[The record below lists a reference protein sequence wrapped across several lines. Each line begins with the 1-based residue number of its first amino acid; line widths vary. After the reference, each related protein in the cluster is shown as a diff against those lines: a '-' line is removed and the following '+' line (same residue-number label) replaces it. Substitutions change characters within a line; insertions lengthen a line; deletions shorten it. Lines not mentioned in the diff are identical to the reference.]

1 VNAVALVVMALAVAR
16 LTGLVTEDKI
26 TEGLRS
32 RILSRFDEDSR
43 LGYLIT
49 CPWCVSIYLAAVAA
63 PLVWWHSGNPVV
75 MIPAIALAF
84 AQIAGMAASIGR

>member
-1 VNAVALVVMALAVAR
+1 MNALALVVMTLAVAR
-16 LTGLVTEDKI
+16 LTGLVTEDRL
-26 TEGLRS
+26 TEGLRK
-32 RILSRFDEDSR
+32 RILDRFDEDSR

-63 PLVWWHSGNPVV
+63 PLVWWHSGNPVL

-84 AQIAGMAASIGR
+84 SQVVGMAASIGR